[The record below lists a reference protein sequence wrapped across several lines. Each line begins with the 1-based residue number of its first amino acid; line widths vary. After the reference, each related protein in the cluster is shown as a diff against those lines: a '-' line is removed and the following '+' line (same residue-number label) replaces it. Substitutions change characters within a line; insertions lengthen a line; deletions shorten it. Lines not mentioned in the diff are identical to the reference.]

1 MTLADV
7 LAVISGLAL
16 AGAGFASLAVILSL
30 LKPRALER
38 AGARAIER
46 PVVSASLGLL
56 IFFASTV
63 VWGTLLKVPVP
74 PARLLAVAGILT
86 MLCLAALGGAGLAS
100 RLGRA
105 YAGRTG
111 PATSLDGV
119 LRGVFLLEGAALL
132 PIVGWFVVLPA
143 AFLVCLGAGFHAALW
158 RRTPQAAAAAPVPQ
172 V

>member
-16 AGAGFASLAVILSL
+16 AGAGFACLAVILSL
-30 LKPRALER
+30 LKPGALER
-38 AGARAIER
+38 AGGRAIER
-46 PVVSASLGLL
+46 PVVSASLGLFV
-56 IFFASTV
+56 FFASTV
-63 VWGTLLKVPVP
+63 VWGALLKIPFP
-74 PARLLAVAGILT
+74 PARLLAVAGILSAF
-86 MLCLAALGGAGLAS
+86 CLAALGGAGLAS

-111 PATSLDGV
+111 STASLDDV

-143 AFLVCLGAGFHAALW
+143 AFLVCLGAGFHAVL
-158 RRTPQAAAAAPVPQ
+158 RRRSPQAAAAATVPQ
-172 V
+172 A